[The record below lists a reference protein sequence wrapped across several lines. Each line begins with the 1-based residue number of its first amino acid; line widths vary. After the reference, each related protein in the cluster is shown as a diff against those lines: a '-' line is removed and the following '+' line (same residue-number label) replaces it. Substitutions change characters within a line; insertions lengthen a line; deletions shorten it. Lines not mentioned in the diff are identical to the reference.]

1 MHKLAG
7 MNCND
12 KKTSITQLGE
22 FGLIERIRCQIQHDN
37 SVPLGIGDDCAATT
51 IPDGHLL
58 LTSKDLLIED
68 IHFRRDWID
77 MYSLGRK
84 SAAVNL
90 SDIAAMGGTARHL
103 FLGVGLPSN
112 ISADEIDQFTSGF
125 LDETRAAG
133 ATLCGGDTCRSSGPL
148 LISVTVQGSI
158 QPHHLLTRDGAQNG
172 DAIYVSGTLGDS
184 ALALAQLQ
192 AGTTPTSYLSQR
204 HYQPTP
210 RLKLGQELAVQSL
223 ASSMIDISDGLF
235 SDLGHILEQ
244 SKLGAVIDQHRIPL
258 SAEIKSYLQSTPD
271 DNNVILYGG
280 EDYELLFTVPLQHC
294 AAIETLSRQL
304 NLPLSCIGT
313 MLPASSGLNLIDL
326 TGQQQSIHA
335 AGFNH
340 FG

>member
-1 MHKLAG
+1 MHKLG
-7 MNCND
+7 RMNSSD
-12 KKTSITQLGE
+12 KKNSLTQIGE
-22 FGLIERIRCQIQHDN
+22 FGLIERIRQQVQHDN

-90 SDIAAMGGTARHL
+90 SDIAAMGGTAHHL

-112 ISADEIDQFTSGF
+112 ISENEIDQFTTGF
-125 LDETRAAG
+125 LNETRAAG

-158 QPHHLLTRDGAQNG
+158 EPDRLLARDGAQKG

-192 AGTTPTSYLSQR
+192 AGLTPSSYLSQR
-204 HYQPTP
+204 HHQPTP
-210 RLKLGQELAVQSL
+210 RLKLGEALAEQGL
-223 ASSMIDISDGLF
+223 ATAMIDLSDGLF

-244 SKLGAVIDQHRIPL
+244 SNLGAVIDQRQIPL
-258 SAEIKSYLQSTPD
+258 SEEVKNHLQSTTD
-271 DNNVILYGG
+271 DNNVILHGG
-280 EDYELLFTVPLQHC
+280 EDYELLFTVPQQHC
-294 AAIETLSRQL
+294 AAMEPLSRQL
-304 NLPLSCIGT
+304 NLPLSRIGT
-313 MLPASSGLNLIDL
+313 MLAANNGLNLIDL
-326 TGQQQSIHA
+326 NGNQQPFQA
-335 AGFNH
+335 VGFNH